1 MNKVFEDFINNINF
15 FDVSVSLIFVYFI
28 VQCFLKG
35 FSLSLISFM
44 KWVLSTVVTIILVPK
59 LQPTVSDYIESE
71 FVNNIGLGIV
81 IFIFTLFLTIVL
93 GKAFGRAV
101 TWTGVGSIDKSF
113 GVLFGVF
120 KVNGVKINGDRFY
133 YNLTEVNV
141 IDELID
147 RIVIEG
153 AYQNKGLGKIFYEDL
168 IAFSKSNASKRI
180 ACEVNIKP
188 LNDRSIIFHDSLG
201 FKEVGQQ
208 DTNQGEK
215 RVSLMALDI
224 KPGEVHAIMG
234 PNGSGK
240 STLANILSGK
250 NGYEVSGNLKYEGK
264 NLQDIP
270 IEERAQKGIFLA
282 FQYPLEI
289 PGVNTTNFLKTSLN
303 TIRKAKGEKE
313 LDTLTL
319 LKLIKEKASELNIDE
334 KFLSR
339 QLNVGFSGGEKKKNE
354 ILQMKLLE
362 PKLAILD
369 ETDSG
374 LDIDALRIVAD
385 GVNSHK
391 NKNNAFLIITHYQR
405 LLDYIK
411 PDFIHVLSNGKI
423 IKTGSADL
431 GQELEKTGYEN
442 LK

>member
-1 MNKVFEDFINNINF
+1 MLQLQNLKA
-15 FDVSVSLIFVYFI
+15 SV
-28 VQCFLKG
+28 
-35 FSLSLISFM
+35 
-44 KWVLSTVVTIILVPK
+44 
-59 LQPTVSDYIESE
+59 
-71 FVNNIGLGIV
+71 N
-81 IFIFTLFLTIVL
+81 
-93 GKAFGRAV
+93 
-101 TWTGVGSIDKSF
+101 DKSI
-113 GVLFGVF
+113 L
-120 KVNGVKINGDRFY
+120 NGL
-133 YNLTEVNV
+133 NLE
-141 IDELID
+141 I
-147 RIVIEG
+147 
-153 AYQNKGLGKIFYEDL
+153 
-168 IAFSKSNASKRI
+168 KS
-180 ACEVNIKP
+180 
-188 LNDRSIIFHDSLG
+188 
-201 FKEVGQQ
+201 
-208 DTNQGEK
+208 
-215 RVSLMALDI
+215 
-224 KPGEVHAIMG
+224 GEVHAIMG

-250 NGYEVSGNLKYEGK
+250 SGYDVSGSLKYEGK
-264 NLQDIP
+264 NLHEIS

-303 TIRKAKGEKE
+303 SIRKAKGEKE
-313 LDTLTL
+313 LDTLNL

-411 PDFIHVLSNGKI
+411 PDFIHVLSKGKI
-423 IKTGSADL
+423 IKTGCAEL